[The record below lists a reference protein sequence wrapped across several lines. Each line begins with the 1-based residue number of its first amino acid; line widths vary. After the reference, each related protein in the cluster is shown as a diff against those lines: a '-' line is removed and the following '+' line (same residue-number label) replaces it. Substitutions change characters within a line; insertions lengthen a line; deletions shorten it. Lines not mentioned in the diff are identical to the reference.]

1 MRFPIYSEPN
11 GPLFTQCAC
20 SLNQFFGRK
29 FSTHLDFWR
38 GRKESSSPKV
48 EVVVPLYYS
57 PFGACLFR
65 SPHLYFPY
73 EGNRK
78 EHLGA
83 KKVRPPVID
92 SERYYVQQRELQA
105 FLVRELAAPSQ
116 EPGEEDRIVR
126 VFLDRESA
134 YHFVDAANDL
144 QRKLDAHIVTPW
156 SVRAV

>member
-1 MRFPIYSEPN
+1 
-11 GPLFTQCAC
+11 
-20 SLNQFFGRK
+20 
-29 FSTHLDFWR
+29 
-38 GRKESSSPKV
+38 
-48 EVVVPLYYS
+48 
-57 PFGACLFR
+57 
-65 SPHLYFPY
+65 
-73 EGNRK
+73 
-78 EHLGA
+78 
-83 KKVRPPVID
+83 VRPPVID